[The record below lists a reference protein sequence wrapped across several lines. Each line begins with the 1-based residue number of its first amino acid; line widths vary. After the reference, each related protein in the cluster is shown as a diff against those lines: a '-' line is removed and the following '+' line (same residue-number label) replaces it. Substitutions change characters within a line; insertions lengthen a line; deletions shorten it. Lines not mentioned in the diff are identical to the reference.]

1 MESTD
6 IIENKSVSPSFEDG
20 TKLTAEQKLYLWT
33 LVSADPTVPSSAILE
48 QAVSINITIRHLNR
62 LRSDWNL
69 SRPKGRPRK
78 PVVDSQSPLLPVPIR
93 QETNLSF
100 IGVHI
105 FSCWAEMQE
114 IFPMVLDLTKQAID
128 IHTENHPEDSF
139 PLLGHRDDT
148 LLCRFK
154 ALFFAPLF
162 GVGKLIEYDVRE
174 HALETVI
181 GRGYQSSTLNQY
193 LGQLERINVAPM
205 LMNALIP
212 ADADDDNI
220 CFIDGHMIPFWSR
233 VSMHKGKI
241 TMLGRIMPGSQAV
254 VAHIEDGRAI
264 FFDYQPPDTRL
275 PRIILDFCTEIAD
288 LTGIR
293 IFVIDREVNSK
304 AMAREFTER
313 GWGLLSM
320 LDKNEY
326 TDLSDWNAEYFGKL
340 DDGAEVYAGGWA
352 DEKKNKADD
361 PRTFVL
367 VVREGRILPYWGTE
381 AVVEK
386 VAYLDWPILYSQRTE
401 IQENNFKRM
410 KEHGALDVN
419 FGIKKIATE
428 DRHHQR
434 KVDQMQDKLERSE
447 KRLSK
452 KKKQIEEQENKVQE
466 SETKGHG
473 KRLDQRRNRQAVMN
487 ADYANRESKQ
497 DRIEESIE
505 KLGPPG
511 ERSDRDFRKQSIMT
525 LRTFL
530 LENAL
535 IEFMSLLMACI
546 TEGLSMSLDSLIRL
560 LFERSGGLF
569 ETPSELVY
577 FVNMKGLSKPNN
589 RTMCKLI
596 KGLNKMG
603 LEKNGKP
610 VSVRARG
617 HPSS

>member
-1 MESTD
+1 MQSTD
-6 IIENKSVSPSFEDG
+6 IIDNKAAIPTFEDG
-20 TKLTAEQKLYLWT
+20 TKLTAEQKLYLWSR
-33 LVSADPTVPSSAILE
+33 VSAAPAVSSRAILE
-48 QAVSINITIRHLNR
+48 HSFSINITIRHLNR
-62 LRSDWNL
+62 LRSEWDI

-78 PVVDSQSPLLPVPIR
+78 PDVESLSQLLPVPVR
-93 QETNLSF
+93 QETNLPF

-114 IFPMVLDLTKQAID
+114 IFPTALDMMKQAID
-128 IHTENHPEDSF
+128 IYTENHPEDSF

-174 HALETVI
+174 HTLETVI
-181 GRGYQSSTLNQY
+181 GRSYQSSTLNQY
-193 LGQLERINVAPM
+193 LGQLERIDATPI

-212 ADADDDNI
+212 TDDDDDHV

-241 TMLGRIMPGSQAV
+241 TMLGRIMAGSQV
-254 VAHIEDGRAI
+254 VAAHIEDGRAI

-275 PRIILDFCTEIAD
+275 PRIIIDFCTEIVT

-293 IFVIDREVNSK
+293 IFVIDREVNSV
-304 AMAREFTER
+304 AIAREFAER

-326 TDLSDWNAEYFGKL
+326 TDLSDWNTEYVGKL
-340 DDGAEVYAGGWA
+340 DDGAEVYAGNWS
-352 DEKKNKADD
+352 EKRKKADD

-367 VVREGRILPYWGTE
+367 AVREGGILPYWGTM
-381 AVVEK
+381 AVVES
-386 VAYLDWPILYSQRTE
+386 VAYLDWPLLYSQRTE

-419 FGIKKIATE
+419 FGIKKIVSE

-434 KVDQMQDKLERSE
+434 KIDKMQDKLGKSE
-447 KRLSK
+447 ERLSK
-452 KKKQIEEQENKVQE
+452 KKKQIEEQESKVQE
-466 SETKGHG
+466 SESKGHG
-473 KRLDQRRNRQAVMN
+473 KRLEQRRNRQAVMN
-487 ADYANRESKQ
+487 ADYAKAEAKLENIKNG
-497 DRIEESIE
+497 IER
-505 KLGPPG
+505 LGPPG

-525 LRTFL
+525 LRTLL
-530 LENAL
+530 LENTL

-546 TEGLSMSLDSLIRL
+546 TGGLCMSLDSLIRL

-577 FVNMKGLSKPNN
+577 FVNMKGLSKPNKL
-589 RTMCKLI
+589 TMCKLI
-596 KGLNKMG
+596 EGLNKMG
-603 LEKNGKP
+603 LERDGKP
-610 VSVRARG
+610 VSIRARG
-617 HPSS
+617 HPSP

>member
-1 MESTD
+1 MQSTD
-6 IIENKSVSPSFEDG
+6 IVENNTVTPSFKDG

-33 LVSADPTVPSSAILE
+33 LVIADPTVPSSAILE

-62 LRSDWNL
+62 LRREWGL
-69 SRPKGRPRK
+69 SRSKGRPRK
-78 PVVDSQSPLLPVPIR
+78 LTAESQAQLLPFPVR
-93 QETNLSF
+93 QETNLPF
-100 IGVHI
+100 VGVHL

-114 IFPMVLDLTKQAID
+114 IFPMVLDLMKQAID
-128 IHTENHPEDSF
+128 AHVESHPENSF
-139 PLLGHRDDT
+139 PLLLHRDDT

-181 GRGYQSSTLNQY
+181 GRGFQSSALNQY
-193 LGQLERINVAPM
+193 LSQLERIDAAEM

-212 ADADDDNI
+212 VDADESCI
-220 CFIDGHMIPFWSR
+220 CFIDGHMIPFWSS

-254 VAHIEDGRAI
+254 VAHIEDSRAI
-264 FFDYQPPDTRL
+264 FFDYLPPDTRL
-275 PRIILDFCTEIAD
+275 PRIIIDFCTEIVE
-288 LTGIR
+288 LTGVR
-293 IFVIDREVNSK
+293 TFVIDREVNSE
-304 AMAREFTER
+304 AIAREFAER

-326 TDLSDWNAEYFGKL
+326 TDLSDWNAEYVGKL
-340 DDGAEVYAGGWA
+340 DDGAEVYAGGWS
-352 DEKKNKADD
+352 DEKKNKVDD

-367 VVREGRILPYWGTE
+367 VVRENRILPYWGTA

-386 VAYLDWPILYSQRTE
+386 AAYLDWPLLYSQRTE
-401 IQENNFKRM
+401 IQENNFRRM
-410 KEHGALDVN
+410 KYHGALDVN
-419 FGIKKIATE
+419 FGIKKIVSE

-434 KVDQMQDKLERSE
+434 KLDKIQVKLEKSE
-447 KRLSK
+447 ERLSK
-452 KKKQIEEQENKVQE
+452 KKKKIEEQKSKVHE

-473 KRLDQRRNRQAVMN
+473 KRLEQRRNRLAVLN
-487 ADYANRESKQ
+487 ADHTKAQLKQ
-497 DRIEESIE
+497 EKIKEGIE

-511 ERSDRDFRKQSIMT
+511 ERSDRDFRKQKIMT
-525 LRTFL
+525 LRTLL
-530 LENAL
+530 LENSL
-535 IEFMSLLMACI
+535 IEFMSLLMTCI
-546 TEGLSMSLDSLIRL
+546 AGGVRMSLDSLIQI

-569 ETPSELVY
+569 ETPYELVY
-577 FVNMKGLSKPNN
+577 WVNMKGLSKSNK

-596 KGLNKMG
+596 EGLNKMG
-603 LEKNGKP
+603 LKKDGKP